1 MLYFSITNLVL
12 FAFIISLHN
21 YNNTIIKELISF
33 DYIAKIKIKGKG
45 NQAIVCPEISSTD
58 NQKYPDEIYIEKDNE
73 IIKNITEGI
82 YKIDLEEDENTIIMK
97 WNTYPNSARR
107 MFKDCA
113 NIIEI
118 DLSLFNLEAIANM
131 GNMFLNCYNL
141 NIIKFGDYSTSA
153 LNYTY
158 GMFNG
163 CRRLASLDL
172 SMFDTSKV
180 VNMEFMF
187 SNCYAL
193 KSLNLSNF
201 KTSNVKSFAQ
211 MFRKCENLETLDLF
225 NFDTSLATNISYMFS
240 DCKRLS
246 NLTISSFDISNI
258 KDMSYLFNECKYINF
273 NRCFKFYIKF

>member
-33 DYIAKIKIKGKG
+33 DYIAKIKIKGTG
-45 NQAIVCPEISSTD
+45 NQTIVCPEISSTD

-73 IIKNITEGI
+73 IIKNITGGI

-97 WNTYPNSARR
+97 WNTYPNSTRR
-107 MFKDCA
+107 MFKDCS
-113 NIIEI
+113 NITEI
-118 DLSLFNLEAIANM
+118 DLALFNLEAIANM

-141 NIIKFGDYSTSA
+141 NIIKFGNYSTSA
-153 LNYTY
+153 LNHTH

-163 CRRLASLDL
+163 CVRLASLDL

-201 KTSNVKSFAQ
+201 KTSNVKSFSQ
-211 MFRKCENLETLDLF
+211 MFRKCENLETLDLS

-246 NLTISSFDISNI
+246 NLTI
-258 KDMSYLFNECKYINF
+258 
-273 NRCFKFYIKF
+273 